1 MKKGNFVSILSYG
14 DKHPRISDNVFL
26 ADGARII
33 GDVELCENVSVWFN
47 AVIRG
52 DVNSIK
58 IGEGSNIQ
66 DLAVVHCT
74 FNKYPTEIGRF
85 VTVAHKAMLH
95 GCKIGDHC
103 MIGMNS
109 VILDGAEIGEG
120 SIIAAGTVVKERSVI
135 PPGSLVAGVPGKII
149 KQVSSKQIEVFDA
162 TAKRYVQY
170 TEGYD
175 FNVFTED

>member
-14 DKHPRISDNVFL
+14 DKNPKISKNVFL
-26 ADGARII
+26 ADGVRII
-33 GDVELCENVSVWFN
+33 GDVELGENVSVWFN

-58 IGEGSNIQ
+58 VGEGSNIQ

-74 FNKYPTEIGRF
+74 FNKYSTEIGSF
-85 VTVAHKAMLH
+85 VTVAHKAMVH

-109 VILDGAEIGEG
+109 VIMDGAEIGEG
-120 SIIAAGTVVKERSVI
+120 SIIAAGAVVKERSII
-135 PPGSLVAGVPGKII
+135 PPGSLVAGIPGKII
-149 KQVSSKQIEVFDA
+149 KQVSREQIEVFDA
-162 TAKRYVQY
+162 TAKRYMKY
-170 TEGYD
+170 TEGYN
-175 FNVFTED
+175 F